1 MGSMTVRQK
10 FDPWD
15 LEIIDRVYEVAC
27 AYIEARDLYLDT
39 EKDAEEQDALRKRV
53 FAFADTEPLDFDAL
67 CDNVLASINGY
78 RRHSQRP
85 SPDSEVSDPHP
96 QTWHAEKRT
105 KRKEGDKQ
113 KAGDRDWTVSS
124 AQEGQKG
131 RQEEEFIHES

>member
-78 RRHSQRP
+78 RRFP
-85 SPDSEVSDPHP
+85 
-96 QTWHAEKRT
+96 A
-105 KRKEGDKQ
+105 
-113 KAGDRDWTVSS
+113 A
-124 AQEGQKG
+124 
-131 RQEEEFIHES
+131 